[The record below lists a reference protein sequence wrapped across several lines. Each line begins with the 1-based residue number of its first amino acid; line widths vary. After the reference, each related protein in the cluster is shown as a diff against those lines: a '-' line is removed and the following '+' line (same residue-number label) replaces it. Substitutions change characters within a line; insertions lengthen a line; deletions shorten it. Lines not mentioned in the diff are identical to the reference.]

1 MIYAF
6 ALWLAA
12 IFAWAYWPKDTFYR
26 YLYAWR
32 WRRLRRSIR
41 SVQRSHHR

>member
-6 ALWLAA
+6 ALWMAI
-12 IFAWAYWPKDTFYR
+12 IFAWGYWPRDRIQHLIT
-26 YLYAWR
+26 AWR